1 MREKIYVNCE
11 MGYIRN
17 PDNAEIVLMIWDT
30 ERNKLKKHKKK
41 IGRKTNNFAEYS
53 SLVKSLKLARRY
65 TRNTVHVQ
73 MDSELVVRQVK
84 GLYRV
89 KAKHLYPLYKKVK
102 SLEANFKKVLY
113 TSVPRSN
120 KFQKEADLLVNK
132 ALDGS

>member
-1 MREKIYVNCE
+1 MREKIYVNCD
-11 MGYIRN
+11 GGSRGN
-17 PDNAEIVLMIWDT
+17 PGPAAIGLVIWDT
-30 ERNKLKKHKKK
+30 ERNKLKEHGEK

-113 TSVPRSN
+113 TSVQRSN